1 MTERTYTI
9 TVTER
14 QARIISNACELM
26 ARIGIGQWPKFL
38 NYLPGANRMN
48 WNDMREELLP
58 VMGRHLT
65 PFVGIDGWYSSLG
78 GGSDKSAPDTDEAF
92 DLNAVIRH
100 RLAWDRAMDNGI
112 TDGTTRNWPVMIGV
126 DYDDPMHWG
135 KEPLAR
141 IEAVKQAEAGGP
153 LD

>member
-1 MTERTYTI
+1 MTERKYTI

-26 ARIGIGQWPKFL
+26 ARIGIGQWPEFL
-38 NYLPGANRMN
+38 NYLPGAMRLN

-58 VMGRHLT
+58 IMERHLK
-65 PFVGIDGWYSSLG
+65 PVAGNNGWSSSLG
-78 GGSDKSAPDTDEAF
+78 VGSDKSAPDTDEAF
-92 DLNAVIRH
+92 DLHAVIRH
-100 RLAWDRAMDNGI
+100 RLAWDRAVDNGI
-112 TDGTTRNWPVMIGV
+112 TDGVTRNWDAMFGV
-126 DYDDPMHWG
+126 DYDDPMRWG

>member
-26 ARIGIGQWPKFL
+26 ARIGIGQWPEFL
-38 NYLPGANRMN
+38 NYLPGANKMS
-48 WNDMREELLP
+48 WNDMREELQPIMSKYLVP
-58 VMGRHLT
+58 AI
-65 PFVGIDGWYSSLG
+65 GISGWGSSLG
-78 GGSDKSAPDTDEAF
+78 VGSDKSAPDTDEAF

>member
-1 MTERTYTI
+1 MAERTYTI

-26 ARIGIGQWPKFL
+26 ARIGFGQWMEFL
-38 NYLPGANRMN
+38 NYLPGANELN
-48 WNDMREELLP
+48 WNEMREGLLP
-58 VMGRHLT
+58 IMERHLK
-65 PFVGIDGWYSSLG
+65 PVVGINGWSSSLG
-78 GGSDKSAPDTDEAF
+78 VGSDKSAPGTDEAF

-112 TDGTTRNWPVMIGV
+112 TDGTTRNWTGMMSV

-141 IEAVKQAEAGGP
+141 IEAVKQEDAGGP